1 MAIVLGTRGR
11 SNIIWGPADV
21 YIAEGGTLPV
31 ITAYGNTITKAAFD
45 TLFANFLHIGETGKA
60 PVISIKPF
68 SRDLIKSTGVH
79 WAAAKGWEVE
89 ADIPL
94 YETDTAI
101 ENELITRAAANTDTD
116 FMFAKGTAI
125 GDHFFTIRA
134 VPYLPELEK
143 KNEWEEVETMRIK
156 IKGKVVNL
164 HDASGHYE
172 II

>member
-21 YIAEGGTLPV
+21 YIADGGTLAA

-45 TLFANFLHIGETGKA
+45 TLLAGFVHLGETGKG
-60 PVISIKPF
+60 PFIKIKPF
-68 SRDLIKSTGVH
+68 SRDLIKSTGVY
-79 WAAAKGWEVE
+79 WSAVKGWEVE

-101 ENELITRAAANTDTD
+101 ENELIVRAAANTDTD
-116 FMFAKGTAI
+116 FLFAKGTAV
-125 GDHFFTIRA
+125 GDQFFTIRN
-134 VPYLPELEK
+134 VPYLPEMDK
-143 KNEWEEVETMRIK
+143 KNEWEKVETMRIK
-156 IKGKVVNL
+156 IKGKVVDL

-172 II
+172 IT